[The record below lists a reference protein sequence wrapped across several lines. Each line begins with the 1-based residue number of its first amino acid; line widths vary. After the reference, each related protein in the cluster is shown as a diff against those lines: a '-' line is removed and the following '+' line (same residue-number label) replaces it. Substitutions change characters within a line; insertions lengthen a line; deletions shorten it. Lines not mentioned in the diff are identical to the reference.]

1 MIEGCFLGFK
11 IFHYGNFRG
20 SYIWQVFLE
29 CFELRSVLRGK
40 FKIIW
45 RLVRCS
51 NARLPNAEK
60 ISSFGTMNKQPE
72 TWVHIISFNPLWKNI
87 KARKSG
93 MDFFGDLILI
103 FFQIRVNIL
112 ESKMYFSSYSVQKV
126 IVSSPVGRIRSIF
139 VSSVTLAFVTAGPRI
154 I

>member
-51 NARLPNAEK
+51 NARLPDAEK
-60 ISSFGTMNKQPE
+60 ISSYGTMNKQPE

-126 IVSSPVGRIRSIF
+126 SSPVGRIRSIF
-139 VSSVTLAFVTAGPRI
+139 VSSVTLAFVTAGPLI

>member
-51 NARLPNAEK
+51 KARLPDAEK
-60 ISSFGTMNKQPE
+60 ISLFGTMNKQPE
-72 TWVHIISFNPLWKNI
+72 TWVHIRSFNPLWKNI

-112 ESKMYFSSYSVQKV
+112 ESKMYFSSYLVQKV
-126 IVSSPVGRIRSIF
+126 IVSSPLGRIRSIF